1 MDMKKKKRILDF
13 ALIAVFLPIL
23 VGYIVAQT
31 WIMLIS
37 CALAV
42 GWAILHHSWW
52 RCPHCGENL
61 GRYDMKISYCP
72 HCGEKINLDGE

>member
-1 MDMKKKKRILDF
+1 MDMKKKKRILDL

-31 WIMLIS
+31 WVMFIS
-37 CALAV
+37 CALVV
-42 GWAILHHSWW
+42 GWVILHHRWW
-52 RCPHCGENL
+52 RCPHCGAYL

-72 HCGEKINLDGE
+72 HCGEKIHLDGD

>member
-1 MDMKKKKRILDF
+1 MDMKKKKRILDL

-37 CALAV
+37 CALVV
-42 GWAILHHSWW
+42 GWAILHHIWW
-52 RCPHCGENL
+52 RCPHCREYL

-72 HCGEKINLDGE
+72 HCGEKIDLDGE